1 LSEFSD
7 FGLLIRN
14 DLPGLGLY
22 FGYLVATGLPAI
34 LLKLYFKIPFEV
46 IRKMYHMVI
55 VLSIFPLVLFFKSW
69 CSAVFAALLLMLI
82 IYPLLVFAE
91 RFSLYKRIAPR
102 PLWIFVWCLH

>member
-1 LSEFSD
+1 MSEFSD